1 MNNFTTELTRILLS
15 NPNSLPAFEEVAK
28 ELFRQK
34 LEESINQ
41 ILIEELDALLE
52 YPLYERN
59 DSDNSRNGSYQRE
72 YQSVYGTLHLNI
84 PRDRLSRFETALFE
98 KYQRR
103 SSNID
108 EKIIDMYKL
117 GMTDSEIS
125 KLADEIYGKK
135 YSSSTVSRITDA
147 LIRDVDS
154 FKKRP
159 LKKEYAVIYLDG
171 TYMNLRRDT
180 VAKECVHIALG
191 VDMEGKKEILAYSI
205 APEESLYIWKELLLD
220 LKQRGTEAV
229 SLFCTDGLH
238 GMKEAVQESFPYSR
252 FQRCLLHVSRNIA
265 SKVRVSDRKEI
276 LNDFK
281 DVYSKQTLEQARTQL
296 DLFLDKWKKYQRVL
310 DIFEKND
317 DLFTFYSYPESVRK
331 SIYVSN
337 LIESYNKKLKR
348 SFKKKEQFP
357 TETSME
363 KYLVM
368 EFEEY
373 NTNAGMVSL
382 KGFRQTIRSDWFN
395 D

>member
-1 MNNFTTELTRILLS
+1 MSNFTTDLTRILLS
-15 NPNSLPAFEEVAK
+15 NPNSLPAFEEVAR

-34 LEESINQ
+34 LEESVNQ
-41 ILIEELDALLE
+41 ILTEELEALLE
-52 YPLYERN
+52 YSLYERN
-59 DSDNSRNGSYQRE
+59 DSDNCRNGFYQRE
-72 YQSVYGTLHLNI
+72 YLSVYGTLHLNI

-103 SSNID
+103 SSAID
-108 EKIIDMYKL
+108 EKIIDMYRL
-117 GMTDSEIS
+117 GMTNSEIAS
-125 KLADEIYGKK
+125 LADEIYGRK

-147 LIRDVDS
+147 LIRDVES
-154 FKKRP
+154 FRKRP
-159 LKKEYAVIYLDG
+159 LKKEYAIIYLDG
-171 TYMNLRRDT
+171 TYMSLRRDT

-191 VDMEGKKEILAYSI
+191 VDMEGRKEIIAYSI
-205 APEESLYIWKELLLD
+205 APEESLYIWKELLSD
-220 LKQRGTEAV
+220 IKERGTQAV

-238 GMKEAVQESFPYSR
+238 GMKEATEEIFPSSR

-265 SKVRVSDRKEI
+265 SKVRVADRKQI

-281 DVYSKQTLEQARTQL
+281 EIYSKKTLEEARTQL
-296 DLFLDKWKKYQRVL
+296 DLFLEKWKKYRKVL
-310 DIFEKND
+310 DIFERSN
-317 DLFTFYSYPESVRK
+317 DLFTYYSYPVSVRK

-373 NTNAGMVSL
+373 NTNAGMRSL
-382 KGFRQTIRSDWFN
+382 KGFRETIRSDWF
-395 D
+395 DE

>member
-1 MNNFTTELTRILLS
+1 MSNFTTDLTRILLS

-28 ELFRQK
+28 ELFREK

-41 ILIEELDALLE
+41 ILTEELEALLE
-52 YPLYERN
+52 YSPYERN
-59 DSDNSRNGSYQRE
+59 DSDNCRNGFYQRE
-72 YQSVYGTLHLNI
+72 YQSVYGILHLNI
-84 PRDRLSRFETALFE
+84 PRDRLNRFETALFE

-117 GMTDSEIS
+117 GMTNSEIS
-125 KLADEIYGKK
+125 SLAKEIYGRK
-135 YSSSTVSRITDA
+135 YSSSTVSRITDS
-147 LIRDVDS
+147 LIRDVEA

-159 LKKEYAVIYLDG
+159 LQKEYAIIYLDG

-191 VDMEGKKEILAYSI
+191 VDMEGKKQIIAYSI
-205 APEESLYIWKELLLD
+205 APEESLYIWKELLSNI
-220 LKQRGTEAV
+220 KERGTMAV

-238 GMKEAVQESFPYSR
+238 GMKEAISEVFPSSK

-265 SKVRVSDRKEI
+265 SKVRVSDRKQI

-281 DVYSKQTLEQARTQL
+281 EVYSKQTLEQAQIQL
-296 DLFLDKWKKYQRVL
+296 EAFLDKWKKYQRVL
-310 DIFEKND
+310 DIFERND
-317 DLFTFYSYPESVRK
+317 DLFTYYSYPLSVRK
-331 SIYVSN
+331 SVYVSN

-363 KYLVM
+363 KYLVI

-373 NTNAGMVSL
+373 NTNAGMRSL
-382 KGFRQTIRSDWFN
+382 KGFRETVRSDWF
-395 D
+395 DE